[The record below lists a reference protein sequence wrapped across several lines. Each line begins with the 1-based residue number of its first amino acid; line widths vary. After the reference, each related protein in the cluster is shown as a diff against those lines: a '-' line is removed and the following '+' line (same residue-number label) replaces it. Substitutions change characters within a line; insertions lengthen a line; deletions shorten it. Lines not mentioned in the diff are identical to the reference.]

1 MPFRWSYCYGARTSA
16 FSKHLLSLKLQKCL
30 VLPALQPA
38 LQLALRGESALH
50 TDAAQLQ
57 MLSMLPID

>member
-30 VLPALQPA
+30 VLPALQ
-38 LQLALRGESALH
+38 LALRGESALH